1 MDVVLNGKNLNI
13 DQVAGIAIDGGQL
26 SYADDA
32 WGRIR
37 ACEETVM
44 EMVNSGEAIYGV
56 TTGIG
61 EFARIKID
69 PDMGSELQ
77 KRIIYSHAAGCG
89 GEFPAD
95 RVRAAMVARANVW
108 AVGHTGVRESTAQFY
123 LDMFNRGVIP
133 IVNEKGSV
141 GTSGDLSPLSQLAEV
156 CLGEGEAWVDGERM
170 SGAEALKKVG
180 LEPLKLTFKEGL
192 GLINGSQMMTGES
205 CIQLVKARNLIKNA
219 IIAAAMTID
228 ALKGVLKAYHPLLHG
243 ARPHKGQMTVAGYLN
258 KIFGNSEIMADPS
271 GKVQDGY
278 SMRCTPQVQGP
289 TIDIWHF
296 AKDWV
301 ERELNSAADNP
312 LFFPNEKMHLAGGNF
327 HGQGIGLA
335 IDYLT
340 IAMAEL
346 GDLSERHINRLLNP
360 VLSGLPDFL
369 VEGRGLNSG
378 LMVAQYTAASLVS
391 ENKVFSHPGSVDS
404 ISVSADQEDHVSMGP
419 ISIRKFN
426 EVMKNLANIIGI
438 EMMAA
443 AQAFEFRKP
452 QKPGTGT
459 MAAFEVIR
467 KYVKKLE
474 DDRVLYPD
482 VIKCG
487 QLVWNDEILKAVEEA
502 VGEIDISMNHSV

>member
-1 MDVVLNGKNLNI
+1 MDVQLDGKTLTI
-13 DQVAGIAIDGGQL
+13 EQVASIAREGGKL
-26 SYADDA
+26 SLTKEAREKVKA
-32 WGRIR
+32 GE
-37 ACEETVM
+37 ATVVKLV
-44 EMVNSGEAIYGV
+44 ESGEAIYGV

-61 EFARIKID
+61 EFARIRID
-69 PDMGSELQ
+69 PEMGSELQ

-89 GEFPAD
+89 DLFPPE
-95 RVRAAMVARANVW
+95 VVKSAMVARANVM
-108 AVGHTGVRESTAQFY
+108 ATGHTGTRESTVDFY
-123 LDMFNRGVIP
+123 IEMFNRGVVP
-133 IVNEKGSV
+133 VVNEKGSV

-156 CLGEGEAWVDGERM
+156 CLGEGEAFVDGVRM

-180 LEPLKLTFKEGL
+180 LEPLVLSYKEGL
-192 GLINGSQMMTGES
+192 GLINGSQMMTGEA
-205 CIQLVKARNLIKNA
+205 CLQLMDARRMIKSA

-228 ALKGVLKAYHPLLHG
+228 ALKGVLKAYHPLLHA
-243 ARPHKGQMTVAGYLN
+243 ARPHPGQMTVAKYLN
-258 KIFGNSEIMADPS
+258 DIFADSEIMADKS

-296 AKDWV
+296 AKQWI

-312 LFFPNEKMHLAGGNF
+312 LFFPEQNLHLAGGNF

-340 IAMAEL
+340 IAVAEL
-346 GDLSERHINRLLNP
+346 ADLSERHTNRLLNP

-391 ENKVFSHPGSVDS
+391 ENKVFCHPGSCDS

-426 EVMKNLANIIGI
+426 EVLKNVAVVIGI
-438 EMMAA
+438 EAMCA
-443 AQAFEFRKP
+443 AQAFDFRKP
-452 QKPGTGT
+452 QKPGRGCK
-459 MAAFEVIR
+459 AAYDLIR
-467 KYVKKLE
+467 KHVERLE

-487 QLVWNDEILKAVEEA
+487 ELVWSGELVDVVEGEI
-502 VGEIDISMNHSV
+502 GEIDISLNHK